1 MKCYNCGEKGHIA
14 KNCPSLKSED
24 KEAEEEEEPPLA
36 GLTLACCAT
45 GTSHKPRSDEKLFM
59 FYKIC
64 LDSGSQINIVDPRL
78 LNNLRTVTKTY
89 RSMNG
94 TATLEQIGFLD
105 GFFD

>member
-24 KEAEEEEEPPLA
+24 EEAEEEEEPPLA

-45 GTSHKPRSDEKLFM
+45 GNKPRSDEKLFK
-59 FYKIC
+59 FYEIC

-89 RSMNG
+89 
-94 TATLEQIGFLD
+94 
-105 GFFD
+105 